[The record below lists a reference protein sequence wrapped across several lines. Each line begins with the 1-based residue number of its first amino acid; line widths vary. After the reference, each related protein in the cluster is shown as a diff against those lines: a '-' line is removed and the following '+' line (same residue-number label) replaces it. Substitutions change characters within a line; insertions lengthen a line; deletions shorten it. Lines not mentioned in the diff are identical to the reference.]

1 MQVGLTADSGPHV
14 KNRRAC
20 AAVSGRDTFTPMSR
34 NSSVK
39 LTAQER
45 LALARQVKE
54 LRQRAGL
61 KQEDLAENAGVSRQ
75 TLSDIENANT
85 NAPQMKTLIRI
96 YDALGIDIAP
106 PEFEEQTQ
114 QWLGMLG
121 ALIEAVSSERRPD
134 AIDKVVVLL
143 SGEIAQRSNV
153 TAFPKRNVGTPRQTD
168 LEGVK
173 LNKAKLAASTDN
185 TPIDPERE
193 IK

>member
-1 MQVGLTADSGPHV
+1 
-14 KNRRAC
+14 
-20 AAVSGRDTFTPMSR
+20 MSR

-106 PEFEEQTQ
+106 PEFEEQTK

-121 ALIEAVSSERRPD
+121 ALIEAVPSERRPD

-143 SGEIAQRSNV
+143 SSEIAQRSNV
-153 TAFPKRNVGTPRQTD
+153 TAFPKRNVGTPRHTE
-168 LEGVK
+168 LETVK
-173 LNKAKLAASTDN
+173 LDTAKLAATRDN
-185 TPIDPERE
+185 TPVDPERE
-193 IK
+193 NK